1 MVWSVATNELGCFSG
16 RAAIDSVSTNE
27 YDYISMQL
35 YLQKQAEGQIWPV
48 GHSCQLLV
56 SYVPGYRLRAP
67 QGQGLCFI
75 TLSILS
81 ILRLLNEQPEE
92 LFELVGSTKL

>member
-35 YLQKQAEGQIWPV
+35 YLQKQAEGQI
-48 GHSCQLLV
+48 LLV
-56 SYVPGYRLRAP
+56 S
-67 QGQGLCFI
+67 Q
-75 TLSILS
+75 S
-81 ILRLLNEQPEE
+81 
-92 LFELVGSTKL
+92 